1 MFGFRKETGIFQ
13 KVMSCLT
20 NCDKI
25 LNFVTITLGY
35 QSLTGHP
42 TDFVDF
48 LPNVLLFVV
57 NDKSAYFGT
66 LTELSD

>member
-1 MFGFRKETGIFQ
+1 MFNRCLALKKKLGYFRK
-13 KVMSCLT
+13 SCHVSQ
-20 NCDKI
+20 I
-25 LNFVTITLGY
+25 VTITLGY

-42 TDFVDF
+42 TGFVDF
-48 LPNVLLFVV
+48 LPTVLLSVD